1 MQKKDILEIKKRF
14 KKDYCTFSKL
24 CGCYVNG
31 EKYILTKFRESFL
44 NLEEAEYH
52 KYLEIAKSVLSG
64 TVGNNLLEL
73 SFPVNGDLVN
83 ERQVSLMQLKS
94 SQLKDDAL
102 LDEFYQMIIDSYEYT
117 GNYIILLFHDTYDV
131 LTKTTDN
138 LKLDESE
145 EVYEYVLCA
154 ICPMSLTEPGLSYSE
169 EENKIRARR
178 RDWGVDAP
186 TNGFMF
192 PAFSD
197 RSSDV
202 NAVMYYTKNAKD
214 THPELMENVLGCT
227 SIETAAIQKESFQ
240 SMVKESFGSDEEKA
254 DAFFM
259 DIQENLKEMVAD
271 HKASYGDTGASPM
284 SLSSKDIQ
292 ELLTDSGV
300 APEITAEI
308 EASYKEYFRD
318 DLPLAQNLMDTKV
331 LKANEQRKKEVRL
344 QKQVNFLK
352 QRLDQVKQE
361 DEEELVL
368 EEEPENGSKDSKT
381 TFPYDV
387 ILQVKPEKVS
397 QITSQVIDGQKCIV
411 IPIYENE
418 STTVNGLEDLI

>member
-1 MQKKDILEIKKRF
+1 MQKKDILEIKRRF
-14 KKDYCTFSKL
+14 KKDNCTFSKL

-31 EKYILTKFRESFL
+31 EKHILTKFRESFL

-73 SFPVNGDLVN
+73 GFPVNGNLVN

-102 LDEFYQMIIDSYEYT
+102 LDEFYQMVIDSYEYT
-117 GNYIILLFHDTYDV
+117 GNYIILLYHDTYDV

-169 EENKIRARR
+169 EENRIRARR

-214 THPELMENVLGCT
+214 THPELMENVLGCS
-227 SIETAAIQKESFQ
+227 SIQTAAIQKETFQ
-240 SMVKESFGSDEEKA
+240 SLVKESFGSDEDKA
-254 DAFFM
+254 ELIFM
-259 DIQENLKEMVAD
+259 DIQENLKEMVD
-271 HKASYGDTGASPM
+271 NHKASYGDTDAAPI
-284 SLSSKDIQ
+284 SLTSSDIQ
-292 ELLTDSGV
+292 ELLADSGI
-300 APEITAEI
+300 ALEITDEI
-308 EASYKEYFRD
+308 EASYKECFGD
-318 DLPLAQNLMDTKV
+318 DLPPVQNLIDTKV

-344 QKQVNFLK
+344 QKQVTFLQ
-352 QRLDQVKQE
+352 QRLDQVKQADEGALVPE
-361 DEEELVL
+361 DD
-368 EEEPENGSKDSKT
+368 PSNGSDDGKAAY
-381 TFPYDV
+381 PYDV
-387 ILQVKPEKVS
+387 ILQVKPEKVA

-418 STTVNGLEDLI
+418 STTVNGMEDLL

>member
-1 MQKKDILEIKKRF
+1 
-14 KKDYCTFSKL
+14 
-24 CGCYVNG
+24 
-31 EKYILTKFRESFL
+31 
-44 NLEEAEYH
+44 
-52 KYLEIAKSVLSG
+52 
-64 TVGNNLLEL
+64 
-73 SFPVNGDLVN
+73 
-83 ERQVSLMQLKS
+83 
-94 SQLKDDAL
+94 
-102 LDEFYQMIIDSYEYT
+102 
-117 GNYIILLFHDTYDV
+117 
-131 LTKTTDN
+131 
-138 LKLDESE
+138 
-145 EVYEYVLCA
+145 
-154 ICPMSLTEPGLSYSE
+154 MSLTEPGLSYSE
-169 EENKIRARR
+169 EENRIRARR

-227 SIETAAIQKESFQ
+227 SIETAVIQKESFQ

-271 HKASYGDTGASPM
+271 HKASYGDTDASPM

-308 EASYKEYFRD
+308 EASYKEYSGD

-352 QRLDQVKQE
+352 ERLDQVKQE

-368 EEEPENGSKDSKT
+368 EEEPENNSKDSKT